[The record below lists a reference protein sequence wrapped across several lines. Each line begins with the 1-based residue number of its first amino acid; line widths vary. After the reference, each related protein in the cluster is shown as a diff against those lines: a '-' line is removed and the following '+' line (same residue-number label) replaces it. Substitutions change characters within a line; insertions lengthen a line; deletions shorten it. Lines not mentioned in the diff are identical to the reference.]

1 MNTPPNQAQAV
12 TNLQRYLRRLSY
24 EGLDGNKVPIDGIFD
39 TATRDALIKFQQ
51 SMGLPATGVADKK
64 TWDMLFEQYRLATED
79 ERTSEGLYP
88 FPSRPTG
95 YAVSLGDTLLLV
107 RMIQILL
114 MELRATYDIFEDIT
128 ESGTYDESTEKAIRE
143 FQRINLLPETG
154 RVDLATWNRI
164 VREYSNI
171 EQSVE

>member
-1 MNTPPNQAQAV
+1 
-12 TNLQRYLRRLSY
+12 
-24 EGLDGNKVPIDGIFD
+24 
-39 TATRDALIKFQQ
+39 
-51 SMGLPATGVADKK
+51 MGLPATGVADKK

-107 RMIQILL
+107 RMIQLLL
-114 MELRATYDIFEDIT
+114 MELRATYDIFENIT
-128 ESGTYDESTEKAIRE
+128 ESGTYDENTEKAIRE

>member
-1 MNTPPNQAQAV
+1 
-12 TNLQRYLRRLSY
+12 
-24 EGLDGNKVPIDGIFD
+24 
-39 TATRDALIKFQQ
+39 
-51 SMGLPATGVADKK
+51 MGLPATGVADKK

>member
-24 EGLDGNKVPIDGIFD
+24 EGLEGNRVPIDGIFD
-39 TATRDALIKFQQ
+39 TATRDALINFQQ

-64 TWDMLFEQYRLATED
+64 TWDMLFRQYRLATED

-107 RMIQILL
+107 RMIQLLL